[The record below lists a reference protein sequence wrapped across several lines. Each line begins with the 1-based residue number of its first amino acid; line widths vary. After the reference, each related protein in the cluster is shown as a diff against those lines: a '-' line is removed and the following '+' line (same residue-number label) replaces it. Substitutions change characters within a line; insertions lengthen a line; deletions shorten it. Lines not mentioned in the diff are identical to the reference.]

1 MAKDVLFEIGLE
13 ELPARFIDRAESQ
26 LISKTKDWLD
36 ELRISY
42 DSITSFSTPR
52 RLAVLIKDVA
62 ETQTSLEE
70 EVKGPAIKIAK
81 DDEGSWTKAAIG
93 FTKGQGMTVED
104 IYTKE
109 VKGVTY
115 IFVKKQI
122 IGKDTFELLPSFKE
136 IIESIQFPKNMRWAE
151 QSLRYARPIRWIAAL
166 YEDQVI
172 PFEIADVTTSNFT
185 FGHRFLGSR
194 IILKSPSDYQFA
206 LKDNYV
212 IADPNE
218 REHLITN
225 GIKKI
230 EREYGFQVPIDN
242 SLLNEVRNLVEYP
255 TVFIG
260 SYEESFLKLPS
271 DVLIISMKE
280 HQRYF
285 PVKSKSGDLL
295 SFFVGVRNGDDQAI
309 NTVVSGNE
317 KVLHARLSDA
327 QFFFEEDQKHSIDYY
342 LKKLERVV
350 FQEKLG
356 TISDKVSRV
365 VRITDQ
371 LAQQLNLD
379 EETKERAIRTAEICK
394 FDLPTNMVDEF
405 TELQGIIGQTYAL
418 NFGEEKE
425 VARGVA
431 DHYLPVHADDRLP
444 ETIEGAIVSVAD
456 KLDTIVGCI
465 SVGLIPTGSQ
475 DPYGLRRQSVG
486 ILKILKENKWNITV
500 ESLLDLTQQFHHDL
514 EIEQNDK
521 IKVRSELEQFFGLR
535 ATYIFREVKIEQD
548 VIQSVLH
555 KEIGVIAYTL
565 AKATTLSRKRNDHDF
580 KPVQEALVRVINL
593 SKKTDLATIN
603 PELFETPSEK
613 ELYQVYL
620 AVRDSYS
627 DANSNQQAEDALLS
641 LGKLAEPI
649 HNFFDH
655 NMVMAK
661 DDKIRNNR
669 LSLLNLIAALTYDYA
684 DLSIIE
690 WKQQF

>member
-13 ELPARFIDRAESQ
+13 ELPARFIDKAESQ

-62 ETQTSLEE
+62 EMQTSLEE
-70 EVKGPAIKIAK
+70 EVKGPAVTIAK

-93 FTKGQGMTVED
+93 FTKGQGKTVED
-104 IYTKE
+104 IYTKDI
-109 VKGVTY
+109 KGTTY

-122 IGKDTFELLPSFKE
+122 IGKDTFDLLPTFKG
-136 IIESIQFPKNMRWAE
+136 IIESLQFPKNMRWAE

-172 PFEIADVTTSNFT
+172 PFEIADVRTSNFT
-185 FGHRFLGSR
+185 FGHRFLGSK
-194 IILKSPSDYQFA
+194 IILKSPSDYQFE

-212 IADPNE
+212 ISDPNE
-218 REHLITN
+218 REHLITE
-225 GIKKI
+225 GIKQI
-230 EREYGFQVPIDN
+230 EKEYGFQIPIDN

-285 PVKSKSGDLL
+285 PVKSKSGELL
-295 SFFVGVRNGDDQAI
+295 SYFVGVRNGDSKALK
-309 NTVVSGNE
+309 TVIKGNE

-327 QFFFEEDQKHSIDYY
+327 QFFFEEDQKHSINYY
-342 LKKLERVV
+342 LEKLERVV

-365 VRITDQ
+365 VKITEQ
-371 LAQQLNLD
+371 LAKQLNLD
-379 EETKERAIRTAEICK
+379 EETKEKAVRAAEICK
-394 FDLPTNMVDEF
+394 FDLPTNMVNEF

-418 NFGEEKE
+418 NFGEAKE
-425 VARGVA
+425 VAKAVA

-444 ETIEGAIVSVAD
+444 ETIEGAIVSIAD

-486 ILKILKENKWNITV
+486 ILKILKENKWNVTV
-500 ESLLDLTQQFHHDL
+500 ESLLDLTQNLFYNQA
-514 EIEQNDK
+514 IEQNNINK
-521 IKVRSELEQFFGLR
+521 LRNELEQFFGLR
-535 ATYIFREVKIEQD
+535 ATYILKEVKAEQD
-548 VIQSVLH
+548 IIQSVLH
-555 KEIGVIAYTL
+555 QEIGVIAYTL
-565 AKATTLSRKRNDHDF
+565 AKANTLSRKRSDHDF
-580 KPVQEALVRVINL
+580 KSIQEALVRVINL
-593 SKKTDLATIN
+593 SKKTNQTTIN
-603 PELFETPSEK
+603 PDLFETPSEK

-620 AVRDSYS
+620 EVKDSYIDS
-627 DANSNQQAEDALLS
+627 NSNQQAEDALLH
-641 LGKLAEPI
+641 LGKLAGPI
-649 HNFFDH
+649 HNFFEH
-655 NMVMAK
+655 NMVMA
-661 DDKIRNNR
+661 DDEKIRNNR
-669 LSLLNLIAALTYDYA
+669 LSLLNLIATLTYDYA
-684 DLSIIE
+684 DLSLIE